1 MEELYNL
8 MPPAEV
14 WDKWYEEESA
24 KIAEEE
30 KEYQEMMEESYADMV
45 IESCDCY
52 YDGIS
57 WQVC

>member
-1 MEELYNL
+1 MEEIYDPI
-8 MPPAEV
+8 PPAEV
-14 WDKWYEEESA
+14 WDRWYEEEA
-24 KIAEEE
+24 DKIAEEE
-30 KEYQEMMEESYADMV
+30 KEYQEIMEELYADMV